1 MSKLRPSGERG
12 QDVVE
17 FAIIFT
23 VLFLVLMGI
32 FDMGRAVY
40 SYSVLFNA
48 AREGARYGIIHPTD
62 TAGIKAQVLNLAV
75 GLDPNALTVT
85 SSLPDKNDVQVNLSY
100 KFTIVTPIIQAFF
113 GSNQLTLVSESTM
126 RIEK

>member
-1 MSKLRPSGERG
+1 MSQLRSSGERG

-23 VLFLVLMGI
+23 VLFFVLMGI

-62 TAGIKAQVLNLAV
+62 TAGIKAAVNKMAV

-85 SSLPDKNDVQVNLSY
+85 SSKPDSADVQVHLSY
-100 KFTIVTPIIQAFF
+100 QFTIVTPVIQAIF

-126 RIEK
+126 RIEQ

>member
-32 FDMGRAVY
+32 FDMGRAIY
-40 SYSVLFNA
+40 SSSVLFNA

-113 GSNQLTLVSESTM
+113 GSNQLMLVSESTM

>member
-1 MSKLRPSGERG
+1 MSKPQSSGRRG

-17 FAIIFT
+17 FALIIPI
-23 VLFLVLMGI
+23 LFLILMGI
-32 FDMGRAVY
+32 FDMGRVVY

-62 TAGIKAQVLNLAV
+62 TAGIEARARSTAV
-75 GLDPNALTVT
+75 GLDPSQLTVT
-85 SSLPDKNDVQVNLSY
+85 STQPDSSDVRVQLSY
-100 KFTIVTPIIQAFF
+100 QFTVVTPVIQVFF